1 MDALKLIKSD
11 HERLE
16 DLLEEAL
23 DTDEPR
29 ERADLL
35 HQIRAELMAHEQM
48 EETIFYPALRTNATA
63 TDIVLEGYEE
73 HHVIDM
79 ILDELVDVPE
89 ELDLWKAKFKVLKEN
104 IEHHI
109 EEEEGEMFKIA
120 RKILDEQTL
129 EELGQKM
136 QAAKEAAAA

>member
-11 HERLE
+11 HERLA
-16 DLLEEAL
+16 DLLEEAM
-23 DTDEPR
+23 DANEPA

-35 HQIRAELMAHEQM
+35 HQMRAELMAHERM
-48 EETIFYPALRTNATA
+48 EETIFYPALRTNAKA
-63 TDIVLEGYEE
+63 KDIVLEGYEE

-79 ILDELVDVPE
+79 ILDELLDVPE
-89 ELDLWKAKFKVLKEN
+89 ELDEWKAKLKVLKEN

-120 RKILDEQTL
+120 KKVFDEQTL
-129 EELGQKM
+129 EELGAKM
-136 QAAKEAAAA
+136 QAAKEASTA